1 MNNPKE
7 KIYYNPRCS
16 KCRQAMKL
24 LKDRGVEPEVIE
36 YMKDTPSVDV
46 LDSICSN
53 LGIEPQLLIRTKEN
67 RFRELGLSVNDPLK
81 RSEWLQILVDN
92 PILIERPIFVSG
104 NKVVIGRPPERVI
117 ELL

>member
-1 MNNPKE
+1 
-7 KIYYNPRCS
+7 
-16 KCRQAMKL
+16 
-24 LKDRGVEPEVIE
+24 
-36 YMKDTPSVDV
+36 
-46 LDSICSN
+46 
-53 LGIEPQLLIRTKEN
+53 
-67 RFRELGLSVNDPLK
+67 LSVNDPLK